1 MASSFE
7 LSDEQP
13 PEANRLRRP
22 FKPSGKKICFENEER
37 FFIIVN

>member
-13 PEANRLRRP
+13 ELLLSRRARQE
-22 FKPSGKKICFENEER
+22 GKN
-37 FFIIVN
+37 